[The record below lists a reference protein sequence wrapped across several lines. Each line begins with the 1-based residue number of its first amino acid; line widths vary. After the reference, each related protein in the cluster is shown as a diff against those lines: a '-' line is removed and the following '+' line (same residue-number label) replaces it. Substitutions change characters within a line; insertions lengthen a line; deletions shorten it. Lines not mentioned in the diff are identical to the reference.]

1 MSENEN
7 QDGIEESAAARVLRG
22 LGDDCAPPPPPPDQ
36 EPEHVG
42 FWENFWY
49 HHKWKTIVIAFLLI
63 TLTVAT
69 VQTCS
74 RETPDVYLLYAG
86 PAYLTPNEA
95 RAFQDAVAQVMDDY
109 NGDGERGVMLTDF
122 NYLTEAQID
131 EKLAQAEAD
140 GVELVIDYSGNAN
153 ARERFDLEI
162 MAGESV
168 ICLLDPALYANVKSA
183 GGLLPLSEV
192 LDGIPPSAIDDT
204 GIRFAE
210 TDFARY
216 FTAAH
221 VLPEDTVLCIRRVST
236 MAAFKGKRRV
246 ERAHAYHTQL
256 FRALVAFE
264 APLVE

>member
-1 MSENEN
+1 MNEEEKR
-7 QDGIEESAAARVLRG
+7 DETEESAAARVLRG
-22 LGDDCAPPPPPPDQ
+22 LGQDYAPPPPDH

-49 HHKWKTIVIAFLLI
+49 HHKWKTIIIAFLL
-63 TLTVAT
+63 LTVSVAT

-95 RAFQDAVAQVMDDY
+95 RAFQDAVRQIMDDY
-109 NGDGERGVMLTDF
+109 NGDGERGVMLTDV
-122 NYLTEAQID
+122 NYLTQAQID
-131 EKLAQAEAD
+131 EKLALAEEQ
-140 GVELVIDYSGNAN
+140 GVDLVIDYSGNAS

-183 GGLLPLSEV
+183 GGLMPLAEV
-192 LDGIPPSAIDDT
+192 LGEVPASALDDT
-204 GIRFAE
+204 GIRFAD
-210 TDFARY
+210 TDFAQY

-221 VLPEDTVLCIRRVST
+221 VLPGDTVLCIRRVST

-246 ERAHAYHTQL
+246 ERAYAYHTAL
-256 FRALVAFE
+256 FCAMVEFS
-264 APLVE
+264 APAAE